1 MGRKNKILKENI
13 IDEVVIDKREVGYY
27 STPTF
32 ICDYITKR
40 VVDINKE
47 GKSVF
52 DPCCGKEEMLEPF
65 NGFNIKTYGMD
76 IIRYKEKYNCNFKNM
91 DFIEYYYECINAEEF
106 LSYDYYVLNPPYNCH
121 EVKYIR
127 NNKKILKRY
136 FKDVGIH
143 NMYGMFISA
152 IIDLAKEG
160 AVIGIITQDSFMTS
174 KSYIGLRE
182 KILKSCT
189 IHEIIMCPTDLF
201 LEQGA
206 EVRTSIV
213 ILQKGLDYQ
222 GNIILKN
229 RFIDKNEL
237 INFLNSSRTCDN
249 VYSIEDVILNNK
261 NDNNEF
267 LIECPRDIKCLFNH
281 NRLGDEFKCIT
292 GISTGNDGQYLSR
305 ENKDPYIIPFYK
317 NPGKDRYY
325 TDKVMYIH
333 KDFINIS
340 KEVSNFIVRN
350 KELLYKPG
358 VICSSMGVQFTAC
371 KLPKNSTFGVNTCI
385 ICDDKDIFWILAYL
399 NSTLVT
405 YLVRGVLNR
414 SNMITSGY
422 VSRIPLLNFDNVTK
436 EKLNNLGNKVYN
448 MAEQREDMNEILIEI
463 DNIINGTSKLSKE
476 TISYINKF
484 KSNLIKRT

>member
-1 MGRKNKILKENI
+1 
-13 IDEVVIDKREVGYY
+13 
-27 STPTF
+27 
-32 ICDYITKR
+32 
-40 VVDINKE
+40 
-47 GKSVF
+47 
-52 DPCCGKEEMLEPF
+52 
-65 NGFNIKTYGMD
+65 
-76 IIRYKEKYNCNFKNM
+76 
-91 DFIEYYYECINAEEF
+91 
-106 LSYDYYVLNPPYNCH
+106 
-121 EVKYIR
+121 
-127 NNKKILKRY
+127 
-136 FKDVGIH
+136 
-143 NMYGMFISA
+143 
-152 IIDLAKEG
+152 
-160 AVIGIITQDSFMTS
+160 
-174 KSYIGLRE
+174 
-182 KILKSCT
+182 
-189 IHEIIMCPTDLF
+189 
-201 LEQGA
+201 
-206 EVRTSIV
+206 
-213 ILQKGLDYQ
+213 
-222 GNIILKN
+222 
-229 RFIDKNEL
+229 
-237 INFLNSSRTCDN
+237 
-249 VYSIEDVILNNK
+249 
-261 NDNNEF
+261 
-267 LIECPRDIKCLFNH
+267 
-281 NRLGDEFKCIT
+281 
-292 GISTGNDGQYLSR
+292 
-305 ENKDPYIIPFYK
+305 
-317 NPGKDRYY
+317 
-325 TDKVMYIH
+325 MYIH